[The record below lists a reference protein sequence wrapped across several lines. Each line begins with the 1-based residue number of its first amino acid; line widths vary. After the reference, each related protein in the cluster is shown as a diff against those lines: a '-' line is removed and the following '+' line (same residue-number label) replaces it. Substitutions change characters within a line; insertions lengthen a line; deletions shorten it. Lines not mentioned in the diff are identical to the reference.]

1 MAEPTTAGESNKQN
15 EKDIEKIIK
24 NYGYNKIKDIGEGGF
39 GSVKEVEKKGKHFAI
54 KVMIKKANEEKVI
67 TEKVK
72 EFRGPNIVKIMF
84 EKIKEENYYLYVME
98 HSYIGDL
105 SKFDKFLY
113 KYLIFKEPFI
123 EKVGNNLIRALTQQM
138 VSALKTLYLGNLVH
152 FDIKPNNMLIFE
164 NLTLKLID
172 FSLLKKLVDKSES
185 KIPGGTFG
193 YRTPESYEHKTFD
206 INDLRKQDYFA
217 IGMTIYFLK
226 YGKSPFSKSER
237 EKNKNNNQKIN
248 KYHNVDFQITLNTI
262 EQALYKIKTRKYQ
275 DKDFTNFLCNL
286 IQLKPKDRFDFA
298 QIVRDKWL
306 NKNSKE
312 IQKIFRI
319 NQLNEDNIILEL
331 QKSDFLINNTQYY
344 RKKKFDIKFNNEKE
358 NKKYKQIKKGKFK
371 FGKRN

>member
-1 MAEPTTAGESNKQN
+1 MAEPTSAGENNKQN
-15 EKDIEKIIK
+15 EKDIEKII
-24 NYGYNKIKDIGEGGF
+24 NNFGYNKIKDIGVGGF
-39 GSVKEVEKKGKHFAI
+39 GAVKEVEKKGKHFAI

-172 FSLLKKLVDKSES
+172 FSLLKKLNNKEDE
-185 KIPGGTFG
+185 IPGGTFG

-344 RKKKFDIKFNNEKE
+344 RKKKFDVKFNNEKE

>member
-1 MAEPTTAGESNKQN
+1 MAEPTSAGENNKQN

-24 NYGYNKIKDIGEGGF
+24 NFGYNKIKDIGVGGF
-39 GSVKEVEKKGKHFAI
+39 GAVKEVEKKGKHFAI

-172 FSLLKKLVDKSES
+172 FSLLKKLANKEDE
-185 KIPGGTFG
+185 IPGGTFG

-344 RKKKFDIKFNNEKE
+344 RKKKFDVKFNNEKE

>member
-172 FSLLKKLVDKSES
+172 FSLLKKLANKEDE
-185 KIPGGTFG
+185 IPGGTFG